1 MYHLDYR
8 SNFYHILPKNKVY
21 SIGKNLNCRWILFW
35 LKMSGKKIYY
45 DLQKFLTH
53 LFNQKPSS
61 FAAYFFKN
69 MSR

>member
-8 SNFYHILPKNKVY
+8 SNYYRILPKNKVY

-35 LKMSGKKIYY
+35 LKTSVKKKCY

-53 LFNQKPSS
+53 LFNQKQDS
-61 FAAYFFKN
+61 FAVYFLN
-69 MSR
+69 ISR